1 MGQLPTQKPRY
12 TSSGMR
18 IPSRTS
24 SPSPSRSPSRSETT
38 HSGAS
43 GTAAACFKR
52 PVYRECMM
60 FCSSVGHAAVNVP
73 RPAPK
78 MERSASAS
86 PAAMMMSN
94 RLVDCNLSVHDQV
107 FPYLCLLVHALLQ
120 RLSLPSHAHHSRARA
135 SCALRLTPNCR
146 SCLQE
151 ARRLDCMPRPPP
163 ATEMGQPCAYAH
175 MHALSHVCG
184 CATTQF

>member
-86 PAAMMMSN
+86 PAATTATSACTT
-94 RLVDCNLSVHDQV
+94 RSPVIFVFCFQLYSV
-107 FPYLCLLVHALLQ
+107 
-120 RLSLPSHAHHSRARA
+120 SPSPLTRITAGLEPAA
-135 SCALRLTPNCR
+135 PCALRQIAARVCR
-146 SCLQE
+146 KPADRS
-151 ARRLDCMPRPPP
+151 DCMPRPPP